1 MRKFLPSYEGPYFIV
16 GVLDDLV
23 YRIKKG
29 QRMKMKVV
37 HHDKL
42 KAYHSRTA
50 LDNSWTFREAET
62 WAPVEAYP
70 VVRPQ
75 LFRNRHQPPQPLGHV
90 TRDRGPCCGG
100 PSRPLLSTTITE
112 QQPASLPPC

>member
-23 YRIKKG
+23 YWIKKG
-29 QRMKMKVV
+29 PRMKMKVV

-50 LDNSWTFREAET
+50 LDSGWISREAET
-62 WAPVEAYP
+62 WARVEAP
-70 VVRPQ
+70 PTSSDPSSSKIDIIP
-75 LFRNRHQPPQPLGHV
+75 LDLWGTRNHQELG
-90 TRDRGPCCGG
+90 
-100 PSRPLLSTTITE
+100 L
-112 QQPASLPPC
+112 